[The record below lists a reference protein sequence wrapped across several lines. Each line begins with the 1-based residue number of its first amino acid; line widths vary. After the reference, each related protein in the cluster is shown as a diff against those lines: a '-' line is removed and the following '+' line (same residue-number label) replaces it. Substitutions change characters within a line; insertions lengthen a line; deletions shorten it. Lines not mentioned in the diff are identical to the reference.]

1 MKLDQ
6 RRFRHLL
13 TSASAAA
20 IIVALSPSVAVAVCT
35 DVSGG
40 GSFTNAAS
48 PPDCI
53 EVDTVL
59 GGNLINPAGKTIDNH
74 FGAGT
79 ATSHAIL
86 VIGTISGS
94 IQNSGSITA
103 SNLGG
108 SGLKS
113 FDIQA
118 GGGSLILGGISNARS
133 MTAEGTRTAAGIYI
147 QSPTFAGGITNSAG
161 ALIQAIS
168 NRSSTTGNGVAAGIW
183 V

>member
-20 IIVALSPSVAVAVCT
+20 IIVALSPSVAVAVCS
-35 DVSGG
+35 DVSSAGG
-40 GSFTNAAS
+40 FTNSSS

-53 EVDTVL
+53 EVLSSL
-59 GGNLINPAGKTIDNH
+59 GGNLVNPAGKTIDNH
-74 FGAGT
+74 FGAT